1 MINQIHGKK
10 QVNFWKYEQNLFRF
24 NSEMCS
30 ADENKYEMYHL
41 LMTYLSKI
49 TFAHSLGH
57 KVIDI
62 TKNTVWYDV
71 IWCIKPWSS

>member
-1 MINQIHGKK
+1 
-10 QVNFWKYEQNLFRF
+10 
-24 NSEMCS
+24 MCS

-71 IWCIKPWSS
+71 I